1 VGASPARFASPSK
14 RKRARHLGRQVRFA
28 PPRRKKL
35 GTASQP
41 AALGT
46 PWERRFGQ
54 RRGGSSTSARR
65 SWCRRPFEPSLGQ
78 QTGRFSN
85 SVGRSWYRRPF
96 EASFGQRTGG
106 FSSSVGRSWHR
117 RPSEASFGQQ
127 GGRSSSSARR
137 SRYRRPFGA
146 SFGQRTGGFSSSVGR
161 WWGAHADGSV
171 SREPSWSFPGIPAPD
186 WLITPRHPRSLYTCP
201 PFFVHFVHF
210 AVPIRARAILPDVL
224 AQFREVFLKPC
235 RSDRGSWAVRKPDGP
250 ALGRRALP
258 DKTPT
263 EEKGTSLILVS
274 GISDNQ

>member
-1 VGASPARFASPSK
+1 MGASPARFASPSK

-78 QTGRFSN
+78 QTGRFS
-85 SVGRSWYRRPF
+85 
-96 EASFGQRTGG
+96 
-106 FSSSVGRSWHR
+106 SSVGRSWHR

-127 GGRSSSSARR
+127 GGR
-137 SRYRRPFGA
+137 
-146 SFGQRTGGFSSSVGR
+146 FSSSVGR

-274 GISDNQ
+274 GISYNQ